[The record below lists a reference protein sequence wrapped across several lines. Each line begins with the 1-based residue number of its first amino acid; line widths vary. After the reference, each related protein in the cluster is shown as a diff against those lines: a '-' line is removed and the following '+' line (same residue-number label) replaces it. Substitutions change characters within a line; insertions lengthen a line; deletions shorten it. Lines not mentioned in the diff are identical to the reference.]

1 MKLPRARIASRTW
14 KEDFTVEL
22 ARIANMVPGFKA
34 VALGICWIF
43 ALLGV
48 ALSLVIP
55 VAFLMHGDALGLILF
70 LPATAFSVYEILRG
84 ARRKKG
90 HFVGR
95 ILWPILVGALPY
107 LGAFLYRATR
117 WNPESWA
124 SSAPGEGYYY

>member
-1 MKLPRARIASRTW
+1 
-14 KEDFTVEL
+14 VEL

-55 VAFLMHGDALGLILF
+55 VAFLMHGDALGLLLF
-70 LPATAFSVYEILRG
+70 LPATAFSLYEILRG

-95 ILWPILVGALPY
+95 ILWPILIGALPY
-107 LGAFLYRATR
+107 LGALLYRATH

-124 SSAPGEGYYY
+124 SSAPGETYYY